1 MPDEPIFN
9 INEEMYETL
18 LEFQQQIEAGEVESP
33 AETTQ
38 EPEHLGTT
46 RESLENVYLAE
57 SDSKHPLE

>member
-1 MPDEPIFN
+1 MPEEPIFN

-33 AETTQ
+33 AGTTQ
-38 EPEHLGTT
+38 EQENLDTA

>member
-38 EPEHLGTT
+38 DLEHLDTT

>member
-18 LEFQQQIEAGEVESP
+18 LEFQQQIEEGEVESP

-38 EPEHLGTT
+38 EQLDPT

-57 SDSKHPLE
+57 SDSKHPIE

>member
-18 LEFQQQIEAGEVESP
+18 LEFQQQIEEGEVESS

-38 EPEHLGTT
+38 EQLDTT
-46 RESLENVYLAE
+46 RESLENVYLAQ
-57 SDSKHPLE
+57 SGPKHPLE

>member
-18 LEFQQQIEAGEVESP
+18 LEFQKQIEEGEVESP

-38 EPEHLGTT
+38 EQHLDTA